1 MKLFT
6 IAAALLAALSA
17 TAQSHIDDLRQRL
30 LSRDKDYVFVV
41 AHRGDWRS
49 APENSVGAI
58 KSAAD
63 KGADM
68 VEIDIHKTKDGQFVL
83 MHDGNIDRTTNGH
96 GNISDMTLEQLKS
109 YRLRYSDGNLS
120 DETIPTLEEALLACK
135 DRVLV
140 NIDKGHDYLAE
151 ISPIIQK
158 TGTEDHV
165 VLKGSNSVADV
176 KNKLAGYENIIF
188 MPVVNLENSSASGY
202 VSSFLT
208 EYGPAAIEVQFSKDN
223 VAGMS
228 LIPTIVDSGCRV
240 WVNTLWESLCGGHE
254 DEKAMRD
261 PDANWGWV
269 LDRGVTIIQTDR
281 IAELINYLKSKGLR
295 GEEATQPVVSPRF
308 ASFEKAGEMQRLSN
322 GAGAWGDYNNDGNLD
337 LLCIGCNIN
346 DGWKDVAYIYENQGN
361 GEFVRHDNPIAGARE
376 SAVAWIDFDNDGNLD
391 IITCGARSGNRS
403 NAATRLFRN
412 KGEDGGYAFEEVK
425 GTGMEGISNE
435 SEKCYHYIAVADFD
449 NDGWQDILITGQNS
463 SGTRRTS
470 LYRNEAGSGHFTL
483 MDKAAEGNRVL
494 RPLSSGCVSFA
505 DMNGDGYQD
514 ILVSGYGDKFNTY
527 PQQTGTYYIYTN
539 NGDGT
544 FSETGSGD
552 EWGTFLGTC
561 VWADVNSDGHA
572 DFIIT
577 GKHRNASN
585 QDINQGKFYINNGD
599 GTFRLVRSAEAN
611 VEGVNTAG
619 VDFADVNNDGLLDM
633 VIAGNGTTSNGR
645 TWIYINEGNVRF
657 APDAVTVNKVRNA
670 TVALGDYDN
679 DGRVDLFQ
687 CGYRDG
693 NGAGSIAEMWHNTSA
708 YDANNAPGLPG
719 NLSAIIEGNKV
730 KFSWTAATDDTTPPA
745 ALRYNLYVRDKE
757 SGLTAMVVPADIV
770 TGRLRTGEMTQ
781 ALYTTSYEM
790 TLPAADKEYEWG
802 VQAIDTAKSGGK
814 FATGS
819 FATSGV
825 AAVEAD
831 GEVEAK
837 YYNISGIEVKNPA
850 KGIFIVKKGDTTS
863 KVVL

>member
-6 IAAALLAALSA
+6 IAAALLAALSV

-30 LSRDKDYVFVV
+30 LSNDKDYVFVV

-58 KSAAD
+58 TSAAD

-83 MHDGNIDRTTNGH
+83 MHDGNIDRTTNGR

-120 DETIPTLEEALLACK
+120 DETIPTLEEALLVCK
-135 DRVLV
+135 GRVLV

-308 ASFEKAGEMQRLSN
+308 ATFEKA
-322 GAGAWGDYNNDGNLD
+322 ADGNR
-337 LLCIGCNIN
+337 C
-346 DGWKDVAYIYENQGN
+346 
-361 GEFVRHDNPIAGARE
+361 
-376 SAVAWIDFDNDGNLD
+376 
-391 IITCGARSGNRS
+391 
-403 NAATRLFRN
+403 
-412 KGEDGGYAFEEVK
+412 
-425 GTGMEGISNE
+425 
-435 SEKCYHYIAVADFD
+435 
-449 NDGWQDILITGQNS
+449 
-463 SGTRRTS
+463 
-470 LYRNEAGSGHFTL
+470 
-483 MDKAAEGNRVL
+483 L

-505 DMNGDGYQD
+505 DMNGDG
-514 ILVSGYGDKFNTY
+514 
-527 PQQTGTYYIYTN
+527 
-539 NGDGT
+539 
-544 FSETGSGD
+544 
-552 EWGTFLGTC
+552 TFLK
-561 VWADVNSDGHA
+561 S
-572 DFIIT
+572 
-577 GKHRNASN
+577 
-585 QDINQGKFYINNGD
+585 Q
-599 GTFRLVRSAEAN
+599 
-611 VEGVNTAG
+611 
-619 VDFADVNNDGLLDM
+619 
-633 VIAGNGTTSNGR
+633 
-645 TWIYINEGNVRF
+645 
-657 APDAVTVNKVRNA
+657 
-670 TVALGDYDN
+670 
-679 DGRVDLFQ
+679 
-687 CGYRDG
+687 
-693 NGAGSIAEMWHNTSA
+693 AGSDESDMS
-708 YDANNAPGLPG
+708 DRSDMCDLANR
-719 NLSAIIEGNKV
+719 K
-730 KFSWTAATDDTTPPA
+730 
-745 ALRYNLYVRDKE
+745 
-757 SGLTAMVVPADIV
+757 
-770 TGRLRTGEMTQ
+770 
-781 ALYTTSYEM
+781 
-790 TLPAADKEYEWG
+790 
-802 VQAIDTAKSGGK
+802 KS
-814 FATGS
+814 
-819 FATSGV
+819 
-825 AAVEAD
+825 
-831 GEVEAK
+831 
-837 YYNISGIEVKNPA
+837 
-850 KGIFIVKKGDTTS
+850 
-863 KVVL
+863 